1 MIIRGCEEHRMHIAM
16 LCLALVLVAAT
27 STHVAAVELV
37 NPLQVLERS
46 RRAGIEFDQR
56 MKRDA
61 AEQKKRENEQKA
73 QRDKQKAQRDKQ
85 EKEQKVQQEAQRKS
99 AEAEQRKRER
109 DQKAEADAQRKRET
123 RVAKGKAGS
132 QPSAKVTPAQSPSG
146 QPAPMTAP
154 AQPMTNGSALGEQSN
169 ELTN

>member
-73 QRDKQKAQRDKQ
+73 QREKQEQEQKA
-85 EKEQKVQQEAQRKS
+85 QQEAQRK
-99 AEAEQRKRER
+99 RE
-109 DQKAEADAQRKRET
+109 KAEADAQRKREIT
-123 RVAKGKAGS
+123 AAKGKA
-132 QPSAKVTPAQSPSG
+132 
-146 QPAPMTAP
+146 
-154 AQPMTNGSALGEQSN
+154 
-169 ELTN
+169 

>member
-1 MIIRGCEEHRMHIAM
+1 MTIRGCEEHRMHIAK

-37 NPLQVLERS
+37 NPLQALEQS

-73 QRDKQKAQRDKQ
+73 QREKQEQEQKA
-85 EKEQKVQQEAQRKS
+85 QQEAQRK
-99 AEAEQRKRER
+99 RER
-109 DQKAEADAQRKRET
+109 EQKAEADAQRKRET
-123 RVAKGKAGS
+123 RACS
-132 QPSAKVTPAQSPSG
+132 RL
-146 QPAPMTAP
+146 
-154 AQPMTNGSALGEQSN
+154 NWL
-169 ELTN
+169 

>member
-1 MIIRGCEEHRMHIAM
+1 MHIAM

-73 QRDKQKAQRDKQ
+73 QRDKQ
-85 EKEQKVQQEAQRKS
+85 EKEQAQQEAQRKS

-123 RVAKGKAGS
+123 RVAKGKAGTSSAAAKVAPS
-132 QPSAKVTPAQSPSG
+132 QPAKGETTPA
-146 QPAPMTAP
+146 
-154 AQPMTNGSALGEQSN
+154 GEAN

>member
-1 MIIRGCEEHRMHIAM
+1 MIIRGCEEHRMHIAK

-73 QRDKQKAQRDKQ
+73 QREKQEQEQKA
-85 EKEQKVQQEAQRKS
+85 QQEAQRKG
-99 AEAEQRKRER
+99 ERE
-109 DQKAEADAQRKRET
+109 QKADADAQHRRET
-123 RVAKGKAGS
+123 RAAKGKAGAS
-132 QPSAKVTPAQSPSG
+132 SSVANVTPSQSLSS
-146 QPAPMTAP
+146 QPAPMTVP
-154 AQPMTNGSALGEQSN
+154 AQPTTDGTASGEQAS
-169 ELTN
+169 

>member
-56 MKRDA
+56 MKRDK
-61 AEQKKRENEQKA
+61 AEQQKRDNE
-73 QRDKQKAQRDKQ
+73 QKAQRDKQ
-85 EKEQKVQQEAQRKS
+85 EKEQKAQQDTQRKS

-123 RVAKGKAGS
+123 SAAKRKAGA

-146 QPAPMTAP
+146 PSASMTMP
-154 AQPMTNGSALGEQSN
+154 TQS
-169 ELTN
+169 TTDRAV

>member
-1 MIIRGCEEHRMHIAM
+1 MHTAK
-16 LCLALVLVAAT
+16 LCLAFALVAAT

-73 QRDKQKAQRDKQ
+73 QQDKEQAQR
-85 EKEQKVQQEAQRKS
+85 EAQRKT
-99 AEAEQRKRER
+99 EAAAAKAA
-109 DQKAEADAQRKRET
+109 QKSRPAT
-123 RVAKGKAGS
+123 N
-132 QPSAKVTPAQSPSG
+132 TPAPSTSTTSPSQG
-146 QPAPMTAP
+146 APSGTTTLGPA
-154 AQPMTNGSALGEQSN
+154 N
-169 ELTN
+169 

>member
-1 MIIRGCEEHRMHIAM
+1 MHIAK

-73 QRDKQKAQRDKQ
+73 QREKQEQEQKAQ
-85 EKEQKVQQEAQRKS
+85 QEA
-99 AEAEQRKRER
+99 QRKRER

-123 RVAKGKAGS
+123 SAARGKAGTSSSAAKVAPS
-132 QPSAKVTPAQSPSG
+132 QPAKG
-146 QPAPMTAP
+146 E
-154 AQPMTNGSALGEQSN
+154 TNPTEQAN